1 MRRDVKLFGLIVC
14 LACGALARS
23 AVAEEANALYVMRP
37 DGSELRLVAR
47 VGQMHAHMFPRWS
60 HDGKRLTFEVL
71 ALGTTDRRIYV
82 VNVDGSGL
90 HEVGPDSMPDWSPD
104 DKQLVSHRLLADNP
118 TPDVYVQNV
127 EGGGQEL
134 LAKGRSPR
142 WSPDGSKLAVAEP
155 ENLVVIDLVTG
166 DETKLF
172 ANDVEQLFNG
182 FDWSPDGAR
191 LAVVVRRPANPHREL
206 FLIDARGEKFGLTM
220 RMTTASSGVLAW
232 SPDAKQIVLSTQQK
246 IHIVSVAG
254 ADGAKLVRGQNG
266 KNHDPAWSPD
276 GKWIAFASDRK

>member
-1 MRRDVKLFGLIVC
+1 MRRDVKLFGLIAY
-14 LACGALARS
+14 LACGALAG
-23 AVAEEANALYVMRP
+23 AALAEEANALYVMRP
-37 DGSELRLVAR
+37 DGSEVRLVAR
-47 VGQMHAHMFPRWS
+47 VGQMHAHMYPRWS
-60 HDGKRLTFEVL
+60 HDGKRLVFEVL

-118 TPDVYVQNV
+118 TPDIYVQNA
-127 EGGGQEL
+127 EGGGHEL
-134 LAKGRSPR
+134 VAKGRSPR
-142 WSPDGSKLAVAEP
+142 WSPDGSKLAVGVL

-166 DETKLF
+166 EATKLF
-172 ANDVEQLFNG
+172 ANDVQQQFNG

-191 LAVVVRRPANPHREL
+191 LAVVVTRPANRHREL
-206 FLIDARGEKFGLTM
+206 YLIDARGEKFGLTM

-232 SPDAKQIVLSTQQK
+232 SPDARQIALSTQQK

-254 ADGAKLVRGQNG
+254 TDGAKLVPGQNG

>member
-14 LACGALARS
+14 LACGALVRE

-37 DGSELRLVAR
+37 DGREVRLVAR
-47 VGQMHAHMFPRWS
+47 VGQTHAHMFPRWS

-104 DKQLVSHRLLADNP
+104 DKQLVSHRLLAENP
-118 TPDVYVQNV
+118 LPDVYVQNAD
-127 EGGGQEL
+127 GGALEL

-142 WSPDGSKLAVAEP
+142 WSPDGSKLAVAVP

-166 DETKLF
+166 DETRLF
-172 ANDVEQLFNG
+172 NEDVEALFNG
-182 FDWSPDGAR
+182 FDWSPDGLR
-191 LAVVVRRPANPHREL
+191 LAVVVRPRQTGPAN
-206 FLIDARGEKFGLTM
+206 
-220 RMTTASSGVLAW
+220 SG
-232 SPDAKQIVLSTQQK
+232 
-246 IHIVSVAG
+246 
-254 ADGAKLVRGQNG
+254 
-266 KNHDPAWSPD
+266 
-276 GKWIAFASDRK
+276 

>member
-1 MRRDVKLFGLIVC
+1 MRRRVKWLGLIAC
-14 LACGALARS
+14 LACGALAR
-23 AVAEEANALYVMRP
+23 AAQAEEANAIYIMRP
-37 DGSELRLVAR
+37 DGSEVRMVAR
-47 VGQMHAHMFPRWS
+47 VGEKHAHMYPRWS
-60 HDGKRLTFEVL
+60 HDGKRLVFEVL
-71 ALGTTDRRIYV
+71 TLGTTDRRIYV

-90 HEVGPDSMPDWSPD
+90 QEVAPDSMPYWSPD
-104 DKQLVSHRLLADNP
+104 DKQMVSHRLLADNP

-127 EGGGQEL
+127 AGGGQEL

-142 WSPDGSKLAVAEP
+142 WSPDGSKLAVAVP

-172 ANDVEQLFNG
+172 ANEVAQLFNG

-191 LAVVVRRPANPHREL
+191 LAVVVTRPASRHREL
-206 FLIDARGEKFGLTM
+206 FLIDARGEKFGLKM
-220 RMTTASSGVLAW
+220 RMTTGSSGVLAW
-232 SPDAKQIVLSTQQK
+232 SPDARQIALSTQQK
-246 IHIVSVAG
+246 IHIVSETG
-254 ADGAKLVRGQNG
+254 TEGAKLIPGQNG

>member
-1 MRRDVKLFGLIVC
+1 M
-14 LACGALARS
+14 
-23 AVAEEANALYVMRP
+23 AEEANAIYVMRP
-37 DGSELRLVAR
+37 DGSAVRLVAR
-47 VGQMHAHMFPRWS
+47 VGEMHAHMFPRWS

-90 HEVGPDSMPDWSPD
+90 REVGPDSMPDWSPD
-104 DKQLVSHRLLADNP
+104 DKQLVSHRLLAHDP
-118 TPDVYVQNV
+118 LPDVYVQNA
-127 EGGGQEL
+127 EGGGRSCCQ
-134 LAKGRSPR
+134 GRSPR
-142 WSPDGSKLAVAEP
+142 WSPDGSKLAVAVP

-172 ANDVEQLFNG
+172 ANEVELLFNG
-182 FDWSPDGAR
+182 FDWSPDGPR
-191 LAVVVRRPANPHREL
+191 LAVIARRPANPHREL
-206 FLIDARGEKFGLTM
+206 WLLDARGEKYGSTM

-232 SPDAKQIVLSTQQK
+232 SPDAKQIALSTQQK
-246 IHIVSVAG
+246 IHIVSVMG
-254 ADGAKLVRGQNG
+254 TEGAKLVPGQNG